1 MSVTIRDDPR
11 LRSDGRCAQCGGE
24 RRGPSP
30 RAHKQYVDA
39 GHYEL
44 DPFCSAECCKEWHGC
59 GLESST
65 RGAGS
70 LGYEMPK
77 PIRLHGTEA
86 MYGRG
91 KCRCDT
97 CREAASRGRK
107 ERRQRSGK

>member
-11 LRSDGRCAQCGGE
+11 LRSDGRCVQCGGE

-44 DPFCSAECCKEWHGC
+44 DPFCSAGCCREWHGVRAT
-59 GLESST
+59 GT
-65 RGAGS
+65 GAGGP
-70 LGYEMPK
+70 GYTPTRM
-77 PIRLHGTEA
+77 RRHGTET
-86 MYGRG
+86 MYGKE
-91 KCRCDT
+91 KCQCDA
-97 CREAASRGRK
+97 CREAANRGRR